1 MSICKYS
8 GQKAG
13 LFSDCHKECEAKHAQ
28 GLVRLRKLMDD
39 YFRNT
44 NGVTTILQEE
54 YVEDEVEVGFWV
66 R

>member
-1 MSICKYS
+1 MSICKYC
-8 GQKAG
+8 GQKVG

-28 GLVRLRKLMDD
+28 GLVRLRTLMDD
-39 YFRNT
+39 YFRNP

>member
-1 MSICKYS
+1 MSICKYC

-28 GLVRLRKLMDD
+28 GLVRLRTLVDD
-39 YFRNT
+39 YFRNP